1 MKRDFNIRQ
10 DLEGRS
16 LDQQLEIL
24 IISGPKSS
32 QRLIWLLNGETEKL
46 EAELS
51 EFLGR
56 KVKLSAALK
65 NQLLSI

>member
-32 QRLIWLLNGETEKL
+32 QRLIWLLNGETKKL

-56 KVKLSAALK
+56 KVELSAALK